1 MELTFKDLRKREVIN
16 VVDGQSFGKVV
27 DLTLDFPKGILIGIS
42 VPAKRRG
49 GLFCLFDRSTI
60 YIDQRKIIKIG
71 SDVILVN
78 IGCAHLGEGISLGEK
93 KTEKKKICPNPC
105 PPPCEPNHSSSHP
118 QEYREKPCQEFTIFG
133 NICSEDDE

>member
-1 MELTFKDLRKREVIN
+1 MELTFKDLRKRDVIN

-27 DLTLDFPKGILIGIS
+27 DLTLDFPKGILVGIS
-42 VPAKRRG
+42 VPAKKRG

-78 IGCAHLGEGISLGEK
+78 IGCTNLGSAIPIEEK
-93 KTEKKKICPNPC
+93 KYDKKKDC
-105 PPPCEPNHSSSHP
+105 PPSCAPNCPPSHP
-118 QEYREKPCQEFTIFG
+118 QNCQGKPCQEFTIFG
-133 NICSEDDE
+133 NICSEEDE